1 MKVLSLFDGIS
12 CGRVAL
18 ERAGLP
24 VSRYVAYEIDKNA
37 IKCSAQNWPDIEHR
51 GSVIGAD
58 FSEFVGF
65 DLVMGGFPCQ
75 DLSIAGKRAGLKGM
89 RSGLFWYLVDAIET
103 IKPRYFFVENNVGM
117 PKEAKR
123 IITETLGVEPMAVDS
138 ALVSAQTRKRLY
150 WTNIPNVAMPEDRG
164 IHLSSVLENSP
175 SFTRGA
181 AIRGQVNTKGIVITG
196 LDVRKDHKSNAL
208 NTFARTCGITDL
220 PPGRYI
226 EYDQYTT
233 HFRPLSPIERERL
246 QGLPTNY
253 TSMLPNSYRVT
264 FLGNGW
270 QVDTIEHFFNHM
282 ATDMLI

>member
-18 ERAGLP
+18 ERAELP

-37 IKCSAQNWPDIEHR
+37 IKCSTHNWPDIEHR

-58 FSEFVGF
+58 FSEFAGF

-123 IITETLGVEPMAVDS
+123 IITETLGVEPLKINS
-138 ALVSAQTRKRLY
+138 ALVSAQSRNRLY
-150 WTNIPNVAMPEDRG
+150 WTNIPNVTTPKDRG
-164 IHLSSVLENSP
+164 VLLSSILKYYSP
-175 SFTRGA
+175 DYYYLNDRNIA
-181 AIRGQVNTKGIVITG
+181 YIK
-196 LDVRKDHKSNAL
+196 RKTYGNIQYAL
-208 NTFARTCGITDL
+208 NNPPPKSWCVCATLYKKNLVQSVIMPDGRWRELL
-220 PPGRYI
+220 P
-226 EYDQYTT
+226 EECE
-233 HFRPLSPIERERL
+233 LL
-246 QGLPTNY
+246 MGLPEGY
-253 TSMLPNSYRVT
+253 TDMIPVRSRYRC
-264 FLGNGW
+264 LGNGW